1 MAQVVIEDYL
11 DAMDEI
17 LEKSKSFFGSKKGV
31 IDVDQIRDCID
42 HIRMNMPDEIKQAKK
57 IVDERK
63 SIISEA
69 NKQAEEIVTRAEA
82 RANALV
88 ANHEIVKS
96 AEAKAAEIEKQAV
109 MKARTVKTAT
119 DEYILDVL
127 TKTEDM
133 LAANLTAVKRTK
145 GAIKAPRQ
153 AVNPNIPPQ
162 QSAR

>member
-17 LEKSKSFFGSKKGV
+17 LEKAKPIFGSKRGM

-63 SIISEA
+63 SIISDA
-69 NKQAEEIVTRAEA
+69 NRQAEDIVTRAEA

-88 ANHEIVKS
+88 ANHEIVKA
-96 AEAKAAEIEKQAV
+96 AEARAAEIEKQAV
-109 MKARTVKTAT
+109 MKSRNVRTAT
-119 DEYILDVL
+119 DEYIIDVL
-127 TKTEDM
+127 TKTEDT
-133 LAANLTAVKRTK
+133 LAANLAAVKRTK

-153 AVNPNIPPQ
+153 AVNPNIPNQ
-162 QSAR
+162 G